1 MQHFELVALEHGEA
15 LLRAEGKVL
24 RLPLGALPGGVEV
37 GDLLR
42 VSSHQ
47 GDLGTQSSKLEVE
60 LVRGASGRPQTSA
73 VQFSLLYVVL
83 SLVLAVSAQ
92 ILGSIPLRNLGP
104 QVQPFARYGVTAF
117 LALVTFW
124 IARRVLLDTPPTL
137 EELRNRYGRNDFLLW
152 VLEQRA
158 GTDDDNTVA
167 VFRQRWHYLHPRPAR
182 LAFIAV
188 ASGILA
194 VGLGLPLVYGLV
206 VITLVCAV
214 AEIVRRRVFAH
225 WSAAHAAEA
234 EALVWSEGF
243 APYREQLT
251 STRAQLLEYE
261 QRVERAR

>member
-1 MQHFELVALEHGEA
+1 M
-15 LLRAEGKVL
+15 
-24 RLPLGALPGGVEV
+24 RLPLGALPGGAEV

-42 VSSHQ
+42 VSNDQ
-47 GDLGTQSSKLEVE
+47 GELGTQSSKLEVE

-73 VQFSLLYVVL
+73 VQFSLLYGVL

-92 ILGSIPLRNLGP
+92 ILGAIPLRNLGP
-104 QVQPFARYGVTAF
+104 QVQPFAHYGVTAS

-124 IARRVLLDTPPTL
+124 VTRRVLLDTPPTL

-158 GTDDDNTVA
+158 GADDDNTVA
-167 VFRQRWHYLHPRPAR
+167 AFRQRWHYLHPRPAR

-251 STRAQLLEYE
+251 STRVQLLEYE